1 MTRQNLGSVLKS
13 SLPFWGDL
21 SREEQ
26 EDVAVNSILQE
37 YKTGALIHN
46 STVGANSPGVQIVK
60 HGRVRAFISSPEGKQ
75 LTLQRMGDNQ
85 LFAIGLSCVFDDAIF
100 DVSLETEMQS
110 EMVLIPRSVCKRLFD
125 ANYKAKTS
133 MTKIITSRFATT
145 MRILE
150 AVTFASTK
158 SRLANALIEQS
169 SLAGSFVFKATHARM
184 AADIGS
190 TREVVT
196 RLLNQFQIDG
206 FLTLLRGQIQID
218 DRQALV
224 DMRGGYLDYIS
235 NPLCP
240 QK

>member
-1 MTRQNLGSVLKS
+1 MTRQNLRNVLRI

-26 EDVAVNSILQE
+26 EDVEVNLIMQE
-37 YKTGALIHN
+37 YKSGALIHN
-46 STVGANSPGVQIVK
+46 NTIGANSPGVQIVK

-125 ANYKAKTS
+125 TNHNAKS
-133 MTKIITSRFATT
+133 AMTNIITSRFATT

-169 SLAGSFVFKATHARM
+169 SLAGSFVFKATHASM

-196 RLLNQFQIDG
+196 RLLNQFQING
-206 FLTLLRGQIQID
+206 LLTLLRGKIQID
-218 DRQALV
+218 DRQALI
-224 DMRGGYLDYIS
+224 DMRGGYLEYIS